1 MKHKTKKILAL
12 SLATI
17 MTSGL
22 FVVAAVGCGDDND
35 NDPNKGT
42 GTVQGSTKEST
53 ALLNSMLAQEFAA
66 LSADVNA
73 DITNTQERYE
83 YNNGTKGKKTDSESY
98 TMNMV
103 ETTKLNLKDMN
114 ADITV
119 KMTADKEVEEWT
131 YAFLR
136 NFHSFDYDARE
147 SGEVKN
153 WNSNITLNYGGYAFD
168 EMELDNPMLEGLL
181 GDSMGDAFG
190 EAYSTEMKV
199 CTYTLTKLADSFSA
213 LKIEKDKA
221 TIDVNAMAY
230 GMATQ
235 ITAVLNKLNDNT
247 TVGDLLKEPAIK
259 NILMSITELFPVTD
273 VKAAIDEVVKS
284 LPDEVKGMLTAM
296 QIDLSK
302 IFVAPDKNSTTY
314 DYILKILGSQEL
326 LNAVNKAL
334 QQAIPSDSAMSGA
347 PVGLT
352 ETFDKMKIST
362 ILQMTGAPIKVTDL
376 KDFVTPYLQ
385 GITKTNF
392 TLNDGES
399 DTFTLSDASIVYT
412 LSGNKVTKQDISA
425 KFSMLSTSYG
435 NGSSSGSYIS
445 EYTTAGTAT
454 ATIEYSATEY
464 TLADISNCKTQQ
476 SAHQYEN
483 NATLDSWSLRNYG
496 YTAKQNVVNNKVV
509 SITLTDSKGASQT
522 VSDGDYFTLVLNG
535 ESVEANLEM
544 PYSSYASIY
553 VEGEY
558 FTSLSLESTYGYY
571 MSTVKNV
578 LSGNKGTFV
587 PGTNN

>member
-1 MKHKTKKILAL
+1 MKHRTKKILAL
-12 SLATI
+12 SLATV

-22 FVVAAVGCGDDND
+22 FVVAAVGCGDDD
-35 NDPNKGT
+35 DSDPNK
-42 GTVQGSTKEST
+42 GSTKEST

-73 DITNTQERYE
+73 DITITEETYE
-83 YNNGTKGKKTDSESY
+83 YDNDTKGKKLDSTQH

-103 ETTKLNLKDMN
+103 ETTKMNLKDAN

-119 KMTADKEVEEWT
+119 KMTADKDVAEYT

-136 NFHSFDYDARE
+136 NFHFFDYDALE

-153 WNSNITLNYGGYAFD
+153 WNNNITLNYGGNAFD
-168 EMELDNPMLEGLL
+168 EMELDNPMLGEFIG
-181 GDSMGDAFG
+181 GAMGDAFG
-190 EAYSTEMKV
+190 EAYSTDLKV
-199 CTYTLTKLADSFSA
+199 CTYTLTKLADSFGA
-213 LKIEKDKA
+213 LKIEKNKA

-235 ITAVLNKLNDNT
+235 ITAVLNKLDDNT

-259 NILMSITELFPVTD
+259 NVLMSITELFPVTE
-273 VKAAIDEVVKS
+273 VKAAIDEIVKS
-284 LPDEVKGMLTAM
+284 LPDEVKGTLTAVD
-296 QIDLSK
+296 IDLSK

-334 QQAIPSDSAMSGA
+334 QSAIPSDSAMSGV

-352 ETFDKMKIST
+352 ETFDKMKISA
-362 ILQMTGAPIKVTDL
+362 ILQMADAPIKVTDL

-392 TLNDGES
+392 TLTVDEEG
-399 DTFTLSDASIVYT
+399 TFTLSDASIVYT

-435 NGSSSGSYIS
+435 DGSNRIR

-476 SAHQYEN
+476 HAEQYYN
-483 NATLDSWSLRNYG
+483 NATLYSWQLSELG
-496 YTAKQNVVNNKVV
+496 YTVKQNVVNNKVV
-509 SITLTDSKGASQT
+509 SITLTDNKGASQT
-522 VSDGDYFTLVLNG
+522 VSDG
-535 ESVEANLEM
+535 
-544 PYSSYASIY
+544 
-553 VEGEY
+553 EY
-558 FTSLSLESTYGYY
+558 FKMIIGDNVYDGSISLHSYYAEIFVAGEQFTYLNLESTYGYY

-578 LSGNKGTFV
+578 LNGNKGTFV
-587 PGTNN
+587 PDTTTN